1 MPIVLVDCN
10 NFYASCERVFVPRL
24 RDKPVAVLSNNDG
37 CIIARSDEVKALGIP
52 MGAPYFKHR
61 ATLEAA
67 GVHIFSA
74 NFELYGDLSRRVMQ
88 TLETFSDT
96 IEVYS
101 IDEAFLHVPA
111 QDDLTAFGAAIHERV
126 ARWTGIPV
134 RVGIASTKTLAKA
147 ASELAKRT
155 KRPTFVLDDTNRKA
169 LGEVPVEDVW
179 GIGRRWGARLRRN
192 GVKTALDLCALPD
205 RKARRYLNVIGL
217 RTVYELRGRPCF
229 PLEHRPATRK
239 SVLHSRSFGEAVT
252 DRATMREVLTAFVS
266 RAAMKLRRAKLAAHV
281 LQVFL
286 LTGPYH
292 KPNARKDAATINL
305 PQATSYTPWFLEAAQ
320 AGLQQAWQPGSRYTK
335 AGVMLYGLVPE
346 TPAQGHLFRPADPK
360 HAALMQ
366 TIDAINR
373 RAGHEAVVFAATRP
387 QQEAA
392 SWSMRCALRSP
403 RYTTRWDELLTVYAV

>member
-67 GVHIFSA
+67 GVRIFSA

-147 ASELAKRT
+147 ASELAKRA
-155 KRPTFVLDDTNRKA
+155 KRPAFVLDDTNRKA

-205 RKARRYLNVIGL
+205 QKARRYLNVIGL
-217 RTVYELRGRPCF
+217 RTVYELRGTPCF

-266 RAAMKLRRAKLAAHV
+266 RAAMKLRRYQLAAHV

-305 PQATSYTPWFLEAAQ
+305 PQATSYTPWLLEAAN
-320 AGLQQAWQPGSRYTK
+320 AGLQKAWRPGSRYTK

-360 HAALMQ
+360 HSALMQ

-392 SWSMRCALRSP
+392 AWSMRCALRSP